1 MNEINTPFE
10 PPVTFMQTG
19 NQHVSLEPPTE
30 LSNSLGPNETSAH
43 LFESNPIEAGSE
55 ITNDLFNLNAPQTQT
70 TKYAIFDMF
79 WLINQKF
86 YKKIQLIQNEAH
98 FVVISFNMSFGNLRV
113 SFFNLTNNSIQNNI
127 VYLENLKRTVT
138 ATIYPSTAFN
148 VVNTQRLA
156 VTCLE
161 QLFRQI
167 PGANWQQERPVCKIE
182 KNEFKLRLTVADPK
196 NGTYFYDF
204 EDWQYHAMIKSLEF
218 TFTKGFELTAS
229 YQHLK

>member
-1 MNEINTPFE
+1 MKHILLLYLLIF
-10 PPVTFMQTG
+10 
-19 NQHVSLEPPTE
+19 
-30 LSNSLGPNETSAH
+30 H
-43 LFESNPIEAGSE
+43 L
-55 ITNDLFNLNAPQTQT
+55 
-70 TKYAIFDMF
+70 
-79 WLINQKF
+79 KF
-86 YKKIQLIQNEAH
+86 I
-98 FVVISFNMSFGNLRV
+98 RV

-127 VYLENLKRTVT
+127 VYLENLKRTVS

-196 NGTYFYDF
+196 MNIFYDF

-218 TFTKGFELTAS
+218 TFTKGFELIAL
-229 YQHLK
+229 QHLK

>member
-1 MNEINTPFE
+1 
-10 PPVTFMQTG
+10 
-19 NQHVSLEPPTE
+19 
-30 LSNSLGPNETSAH
+30 
-43 LFESNPIEAGSE
+43 
-55 ITNDLFNLNAPQTQT
+55 
-70 TKYAIFDMF
+70 
-79 WLINQKF
+79 
-86 YKKIQLIQNEAH
+86 
-98 FVVISFNMSFGNLRV
+98 
-113 SFFNLTNNSIQNNI
+113 
-127 VYLENLKRTVT
+127 LENLKRTVT